1 MFVTLVMIL
10 QRLDRKMWGLSQVA
24 SEVVE
29 RSSNGPVEL
38 KTECRGQFELIGR
51 RTYCASI
58 IPKRESDGEGEVTPT
73 SLFLKS
79 NWAEERQELK
89 EPDIIR
95 IAHDRAFK
103 LLPEKYR
110 EMVTHHIPTVIT
122 SGECVAETTSIIRLL
137 MKKAGGIEEMSIE
150 DIQNQARVQVV
161 FVTEKLQAAE
171 DLEPVDFW
179 QVFWD
184 VVRCKLDTN
193 SNQFKNLV
201 SDIPQVTSFSGRLVL
216 PIVI

>member
-79 NWAEERQELK
+79 NWAEERQEHK
-89 EPDIIR
+89 EPDVIR
-95 IAHDRAFK
+95 TAHDRAST

-110 EMVTHHIPTVIT
+110 DMVINHIPAVIT
-122 SGECVAETTSIIRLL
+122 SDECTAESTSTIRLL
-137 MKKAGGIEEMSIE
+137 MRKAGEMKEMSVD
-150 DIQNQARVQVV
+150 DIHSHARVQVFLV
-161 FVTEKLQAAE
+161 SQKLQPVE
-171 DLEPVDFW
+171 DLTPVDFW

-184 VVRCKLDTN
+184 IVRCKLDLHTLIN
-193 SNQFKNLV
+193 VDF
-201 SDIPQVTSFSGRLVL
+201 
-216 PIVI
+216 